1 LQGCRAFSQQQT
13 LQLTFSKESVQ
24 HGVHMAFIFGREFF
38 PLARFFEPSL
48 IYNSKI
54 LAGFVNRLFL
64 YFLITLI
71 ITMSTKYKVKDQEKL
86 HFITTTVIGWV
97 DIFARPSL
105 KHVIIDSLDYC
116 QKIKD

>member
-1 LQGCRAFSQQQT
+1 
-13 LQLTFSKESVQ
+13 
-24 HGVHMAFIFGREFF
+24 
-38 PLARFFEPSL
+38 
-48 IYNSKI
+48 
-54 LAGFVNRLFL
+54 
-64 YFLITLI
+64 
-71 ITMSTKYKVKDQEKL
+71 MSTKYKVKDQEKL